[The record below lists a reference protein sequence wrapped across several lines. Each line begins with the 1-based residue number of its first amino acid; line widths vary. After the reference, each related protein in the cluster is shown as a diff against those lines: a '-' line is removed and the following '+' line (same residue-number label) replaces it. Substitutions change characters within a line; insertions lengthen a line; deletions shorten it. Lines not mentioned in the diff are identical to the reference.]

1 MKHSNTV
8 KAIFFY
14 IMGYSLSVVLQRS
27 SSIIYQFKGVNIYED
42 EYEDEVEEPFRG
54 NPYS

>member
-1 MKHSNTV
+1 
-8 KAIFFY
+8 
-14 IMGYSLSVVLQRS
+14 MGYSLSVVLQRS